1 MSKTHGK
8 KKESSS
14 SKVSLSDQQTD
25 AHSLVA
31 TSTESLSSVGKCKFP
46 IWPEWSD
53 AEVDKEKWNSS
64 KGPEDKKTN
73 KSPNAVRGGEGYLK
87 FQRNLSSTICGV
99 KNPFFEDPQGEVS
112 LPPALKVHTWKRP
125 VELTLDKDLTV
136 VDNQMTF
143 DLVSPND
150 HLFCCELM
158 RWIVSEIHIIWTLSN
173 CASTQQDV
181 WRPWEHIYS
190 LCKVVKGHVPLYNNY
205 GKYLVRLYWM
215 GSWRKIT
222 IDDSMPFD
230 EKNNLL
236 LPASTCKSEL
246 WPMLLAK
253 ALIKVACADAV
264 TEVSREMG
272 VFTFI
277 QTLTG
282 WIPEISP
289 IKSVYSRKIWGFLQ
303 DTIPEFKHRDESPPV
318 TKAEIPDPAV
328 ESDSTERDK
337 MSLLPE
343 PNNTKGSPEVVVC
356 ASFYPF
362 QLHNNSSEFG
372 KMANSSEFLRRHGL
386 SLLYSHV
393 VLLTRTRA
401 CQLEVPPK
409 PPPVPQWKLIRPH
422 KKITVSSE
430 PQKFNLPKS
439 EQCIEVASPFLSY
452 HSNSSSGS
460 IPVLEAKQSA
470 PRKLSHG
477 APLMSITEREEPE
490 CQKSLELDVAECTT
504 NSPNNIDQ
512 KEVTAEGK
520 KKDTDDISN
529 DRPTT
534 AMKKPVTQEP
544 LTIVGP
550 ILQKTWLDLDDFAEC
565 FQTLLVFHKPQNYP
579 HQIKQSHFKSTVLP
593 KTTGGISCTGS
604 STHCLTSASMAVA
617 SLECAEVRGT
627 YFLCVDSLQPSQ
639 ILINFSALRFWRD
652 PAEERKEMVGVRTS
666 AALIILPHSWTC
678 LQSQLPVLTIKATY
692 SKAAVLNLPSGRHVL
707 CMHTHAALGYHVHLC
722 SKTPFI
728 FGDEETIM
736 SHLTKESARFTEQ
749 ASSIFRALSRVVSS
763 FGDEQELP
771 ELRKILEETHC
782 PQNINTTKGKWEHQK
797 VFNSAVYLMVREALG
812 RKLTAEELFAVQ
824 ALTADPSLLAS
835 HPQEHSPIYTDSKP
849 PEIWRNRQPTDK
861 EVQAVTILQ
870 AGFKGRLVREVLKAS
885 RPGMKENLN
894 ASKILLD
901 MWPKIESDAGKQ
913 AAFLLRYIIEN
924 SEKKAE
930 LYPCLQDESTRITF
944 ADYSVSLQ
952 EKANSWVL
960 VFRQVFLVPKG
971 MLLVPKVDFPV
982 PKCLLHV
989 INNDTRQEIDMLFN
1003 KVAPHFFQPN
1013 KLGYTFL
1020 AEVVTPELL
1029 PAGTKWR
1036 MRLIGSKEPLPTPS
1050 SQTLLETFSVREFQE
1065 YYIPNNENLICRYC
1079 VHVTTDLLGTIQ
1091 FQASKPDV
1099 LIRLS
1104 VLDYE
1109 KEVAGNTGMG
1119 HVLIPVFYFH
1129 ANKEPTKGEKSN
1141 MGSPTQDIS
1150 QQREGTDSAVVKPGS
1165 SPDHRQPPTKTMGHK
1180 YVVQAKVLCK
1190 SWDLDESQLTFA
1202 FMLKDMEKKEI
1213 ANKLGDLKA
1222 SSTTIPPS
1230 SDGLKSNAPKTNRKG
1245 EGDKEK
1251 GKSRAVSKS
1260 GPKQDTSLDLTKP
1273 NWTLRVVTDESKKE
1287 GIEVKRDT
1295 ERRDEIRSLKKAWEM
1310 VEPGRCVKALQSR
1323 LEFLDQD
1330 QHKASDEATLDES
1343 IDPAPSRS
1351 VPGTGLSPSK
1361 EKLSDLPSSHS
1372 HLDHSH
1378 LTRRQK
1384 EFPELMDSQREEVKQ
1399 RELFEK
1405 FQTHRLVR
1413 EDVLEHDEQQ
1423 VFKRLQLMR
1432 LQLEMYDN
1440 VQASCQDREK
1450 LFDAWETFISHQ
1462 MAAEKKE
1469 QEKNS
1474 ALKEA
1479 QLADVEKTAP
1489 TSAATQQPN
1498 KPAKSAGKKK

>member
-1 MSKTHGK
+1 MSKTQGK

-14 SKVSLSDQQTD
+14 SKVSLSDQQTH
-25 AHSLVA
+25 APSVVA
-31 TSTESLSSVGKCKFP
+31 TSSESLSSVGKCKFP

-53 AEVDKEKWNSS
+53 AEVNKEKWDSS
-64 KGPEDKKTN
+64 KGHEDKKTN
-73 KSPNAVRGGEGYLK
+73 KTPNA
-87 FQRNLSSTICGV
+87 
-99 KNPFFEDPQGEVS
+99 PFFEDPEGKLS
-112 LPPALKVHTWKRP
+112 LPPAFKVHSWKRP
-125 VELTLDKDLTV
+125 IEFTVDKDLTV

-173 CASTQQDV
+173 CAPTQQDG

-215 GSWRKIT
+215 GSWRKIA

-236 LPASTCKSEL
+236 LPASTCQSEL

-253 ALIKVACADAV
+253 ALIKVASTNVV

-272 VFTFI
+272 EFTFI

-282 WIPEISP
+282 WIPEINP
-289 IKSVYSRKIWGFLQ
+289 IKSVYSRKIWDFLQ
-303 DTIPEFKHRDESPPV
+303 DTIPEFKHQDESSPV
-318 TKAEIPDPAV
+318 TKPEIPDPAV
-328 ESDSTERDK
+328 ESDSTECDK
-337 MSLLPE
+337 LSLTPE
-343 PNNTKGSPEVVVC
+343 PNDTKGSPEVVVC

-362 QLHNNSSEFG
+362 QLHNNSSGFG
-372 KMANSSEFLRRHGL
+372 KMASSSEFLRRYGL
-386 SLLYSHV
+386 SLLHSHV

-409 PPPVPQWKLIRPH
+409 PPPVPQWKLIRPRR
-422 KKITVSSE
+422 KIAVSSE
-430 PQKFNLPKS
+430 PQKFHLPKS
-439 EQCIEVASPFLSY
+439 EQYIEVASPFLSS

-460 IPVLEAKQSA
+460 IPELEAKQSA

-477 APLMSITEREEPE
+477 ATLMSITEREEPE
-490 CQKSLELDVAECTT
+490 CQKSLEPDVAECTT
-504 NSPNNIDQ
+504 NSPNNTDQ
-512 KEVTAEGK
+512 KEVTAEDK

-534 AMKKPVTQEP
+534 AMKKPVTEEP
-544 LTIVGP
+544 LTIAGP
-550 ILQKTWLDLDDFAEC
+550 ILQKTWVDLDDFAEC
-565 FQTLLVFHKPQNYP
+565 FQTLLVFHKPQIYP
-579 HQIKQSHFKSTVLP
+579 HQIKQSHFKSTILP
-593 KTTGGISCTGS
+593 KTTGGTSCSGS

-617 SLECAEVRGT
+617 SPECAEVRGT
-627 YFLCVDSLQPSQ
+627 YFLCVDNLQPSQ
-639 ILINFSALRFWRD
+639 ILISFSALRFWGD
-652 PAEERKEMVGVRTS
+652 PTEERKEMVGVCTS

-678 LQSQLPVLTIKATY
+678 LQSQLPVLTIKDTY

-707 CMHTHAALGYHVHLC
+707 CMHTHAAVGYHVHLC

-771 ELRKILEETHC
+771 ALRKILEETHC
-782 PQNINTTKGKWEHQK
+782 PQNINTAKGKWEHQK

-812 RKLTAEELFAVQ
+812 RKLTANELFAVQ

-835 HPQEHSPIYTDSKP
+835 HPEEHSPTLDTDSKP
-849 PEIWRNRQPTDK
+849 PENWRNRQPTDK

-870 AGFKGRLVREVLKAS
+870 AGLKGHLVREVLKGS
-885 RPGMKENLN
+885 RPGRKENLS
-894 ASKILLD
+894 ASKILLNL
-901 MWPKIESDAGKQ
+901 WPKIESDADKQ

-930 LYPCLQDESTRITF
+930 LYPCLQDEWTRITF

-952 EKANSWVL
+952 ETANSWVL
-960 VFRQVFLVPKG
+960 IFRQVFLVPKG
-971 MLLVPKVDFPV
+971 VLLVPKVDFPV

-989 INNDTRQEIDMLFN
+989 INNDTGQEIDMLFN
-1003 KVAPHFFQPN
+1003 KVAPHFYQPN

-1020 AEVVTPELL
+1020 AEVVTPESL

-1036 MRLIGSKEPLPTPS
+1036 MRLIGSKEPLPKPS
-1050 SQTLLETFSVREFQE
+1050 SQTLVDTFSVREFRE
-1065 YYIPNNENLICRYC
+1065 YYIPNDENLICRYC
-1079 VHVTTDLLGTIQ
+1079 VHVTTDILGTIQ

-1104 VLDYE
+1104 ILDHE

-1119 HVLIPVFYFH
+1119 SVLIPVFFFH
-1129 ANKEPTKGEKSN
+1129 ANKGEKSN
-1141 MGSPTQDIS
+1141 MGSPTQDTPEW
-1150 QQREGTDSAVVKPGS
+1150 RDGTDCTVVKPGS
-1165 SPDHRQPPTKTMGHK
+1165 SFDHHQPPTMGHK

-1190 SWDLDESQLTFA
+1190 SWDLDETQLTFA
-1202 FMLKDMEKKEI
+1202 FMLKDMERKKEM
-1213 ANKLGDLKA
+1213 AYNLGDPKA
-1222 SSTTIPPS
+1222 SSTTDRPS
-1230 SDGLKSNAPKTNRKG
+1230 SDGLKSNSQKTNRKG

-1251 GKSRAVSKS
+1251 GKSHAVSKS

-1287 GIEVKRDT
+1287 GIEVKRDR
-1295 ERRDEIRSLKKAWEM
+1295 ERMDEIKSIKKAWEM
-1310 VEPGRCVKALQSR
+1310 IEPGRRVKALQSR
-1323 LEFLDQD
+1323 LEFLDQV
-1330 QHKASDEATLDES
+1330 QHKASDKATSDAS
-1343 IDPAPSRS
+1343 IDPDPSSS
-1351 VPGTGLSPSK
+1351 VPGTDLSPSK

-1384 EFPELMDSQREEVKQ
+1384 EFPELLDSQREDSLKQ

-1405 FQTHRLVR
+1405 IQTYRLVR
-1413 EDVLEHDEQQ
+1413 EDVLKHDEQQ
-1423 VFKRLQLMR
+1423 VLERWQLMR

-1440 VQASCQDREK
+1440 VQASCQHREK
-1450 LFDAWETFISHQ
+1450 SFDAWETFSSSQ
-1462 MAAEKKE
+1462 MAVEKKE
-1469 QEKNS
+1469 QEENS
-1474 ALKEA
+1474 VLEEA
-1479 QLADVEKTAP
+1479 QPADLEKTAP
-1489 TSAATQQPN
+1489 TTAATQQPN
-1498 KPAKSAGKKK
+1498 KRAKSAGKKK